1 MMEARAGLAAW
12 FLRASVQ
19 ATAAEDD
26 SAFSVTRSSGCSSEM
41 ATESLTHPYIHNF
54 GLEGN

>member
-1 MMEARAGLAAW
+1 MMEASAGLAAW
-12 FLRASVQ
+12 FSRASVQ
-19 ATAAEDD
+19 ATAAEND
-26 SAFSVTRSSGCSSEM
+26 SAFSVTRYRGCCSEI